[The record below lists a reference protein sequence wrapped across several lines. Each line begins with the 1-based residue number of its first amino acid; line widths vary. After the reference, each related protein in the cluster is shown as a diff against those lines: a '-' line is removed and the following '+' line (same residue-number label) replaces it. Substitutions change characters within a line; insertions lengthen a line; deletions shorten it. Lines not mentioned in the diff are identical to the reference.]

1 MRRLRVA
8 CTAACASG
16 VITPTTGT
24 ESSSWSCGSAA
35 DVAVLHATTMSF
47 TSCASR
53 NAPISRAKPRT
64 SSSGRGPYGSRAWS
78 PR

>member
-24 ESSSWSCGSAA
+24 SSSSCNRGRAA
-35 DVAVLHATTMSF
+35 EVAVLHAFTTSF
-47 TSCASR
+47 TPCDWRKPA
-53 NAPISRAKPRT
+53 ISVANRRT
-64 SSSGRGPYGSRAWS
+64 SSSGRGP
-78 PR
+78 